1 MVDLNTL
8 SDAESLEKRVN
19 ELTEENAL
27 LFDQLHVVQ
36 EELEKYYSKLKEC
49 EQRTGIASRDVVIF
63 SPRAMDS
70 LMENLK
76 LRVLVEQQRLALDV
90 ESRNSLPARLGEMF
104 IRGAAGA
111 GSILALPGR
120 LRKVWKALD
129 RKDPPVELGGKTFQK
144 VLDAYAAGGNDAVEK
159 LLDTVFISHV
169 MRANAY
175 TALARHLM
183 LADVRKAAVVARQA
197 WECDPRP
204 YRLKW
209 LAFRL
214 HDADDAVTAEALL
227 DMLPTDIPMSDSEKR
242 QAARIRQD
250 SKQSRKW
257 AAEKEAGGKGQG
269 ILAAQSS
276 HISAERD
283 RLRQQAE
290 ELQKQITC
298 HEEAASAAQK
308 ELDEQRTQAREL
320 ERLAESRNEEVARL
334 GKRAEELKVHAEA
347 LTQELHSLRTK
358 MSALETL
365 LDERQEEI
373 ARSTRQHEDLYKLY
387 AESIKSVI
395 ERQQALAAAI
405 SAQGEALTQGFATQT
420 AEVWRA
426 QSAVQSSCKQEIDK
440 ALQQSVAYTG
450 LRDYFASGE
459 LPTVTPWKR
468 GWPASPDFMLWLI
481 ELIDKNDYDLILE
494 FGSGITTLYTAKT
507 LAALA
512 RRDAERKLACTVS
525 FDHQEQFAQ
534 QTHSLLTH
542 EGLDAFA
549 EVVCAPLHDYTAP
562 SGTVYPYYSCEER
575 LAALSGKY
583 KSASSRILVTVDGP
597 PGATGKHARY
607 PAFPLVMQHFA
618 PAKIDFLLDDYCR
631 GDETELAGM
640 WQAAC
645 AAAGISCTVAE
656 RSCEKGALLLQ
667 VSPT

>member
-1 MVDLNTL
+1 MAALDILPDT
-8 SDAESLEKRVN
+8 ESLEERVS

-36 EELEKYYSKLKEC
+36 EELEKYYRKLKEC
-49 EQRTGIASRDVVIF
+49 EQRKKIASREVVIS
-63 SPRAMDS
+63 SPRALDS
-70 LMENLK
+70 LMENHK

-90 ESRNSLPARLGEMF
+90 ESRNSLSARLGEMF
-104 IRGAAGA
+104 IKGATGT
-111 GSILALPGR
+111 GSILVLPSR

-183 LADVRKAAVVARQA
+183 LSDVRNAAFVARQA

-227 DMLPTDIPMSDSEKR
+227 DMLPADIPMSDSEKR

-250 SKQSRKW
+250 SKQSRKR
-257 AAEKEAGGKGQG
+257 AAEKEAGGKEQK

-276 HISAERD
+276 QISAESD
-283 RLRQQAE
+283 RLRQKAE
-290 ELQKQITC
+290 ELQKQIAS
-298 HEEAASAAQK
+298 HKEAASVAQK
-308 ELDEQRTQAREL
+308 ELAKQRAQNRAL
-320 ERLAESRNEEVARL
+320 ETLVESRNEEVARL
-334 GKRAEELKVHAEA
+334 SKRAEELKAHVEA
-347 LTQELHSLRTK
+347 LTQESHSLRTK

-365 LDERQEEI
+365 QDERQEEI
-373 ARSTRQHEDLYKLY
+373 ARSTRQHEDLLKLY

-405 SAQGEALTQGFATQT
+405 SAQGEVLAQGFATQT
-420 AEVWRA
+420 AEIWRA
-426 QSAVQSSCKQEIDK
+426 RSAVQSSCKQEIDK

-507 LAALA
+507 QAALA
-512 RRDAERKLACTVS
+512 RRDTERKLACTVS

-549 EVVCAPLHDYTAP
+549 EVIWAPLHDYTAP

-575 LAALSGKY
+575 LAALSDKY

-597 PGATGKHARY
+597 PEATGKHARY
-607 PAFPLVMQHFA
+607 PAFPLVMQYFA

-645 AAAGISCTVAE
+645 VAAGISCTVME

-667 VSPT
+667 VSPM